1 MMKKYLFLSASAL
14 VTSLSLWAQTN
25 KTRYPEP
32 EFSNEIY
39 LLKKDSS
46 LVRLEKDAS
55 RMDTKMKMGGFGGME
70 NGYPI
75 EGEKSPVRLASGD
88 GLSFVFSTGAT
99 AIKSTA
105 ASDSMMKANGMDASM
120 ISAMRGDMSDPAN
133 SISLYKAEASKG
145 TRKILLQKSGGMF
158 SAGKSSSS
166 KKYTFSA
173 KKIRDGYW
181 ELVIDKTLPQG
192 EYAFTIMGMGMGSM
206 DGSVSIFAFAID

>member
-1 MMKKYLFLSASAL
+1 MKKYFFLSAVVL
-14 VTSLSLWAQTN
+14 LTSLSLWAQ

-32 EFSNEIY
+32 EFANEIY

-55 RMDTKMKMGGFGGME
+55 KMDTKMKMAGMGGME

-75 EGEKSPVRLASGD
+75 EGEKSPVRLSSGE

-99 AIKSTA
+99 AGKTSA
-105 ASDSMMKANGMDASM
+105 ASDSIMKANGMDASM
-120 ISAMRGDMSDPAN
+120 MSAMRGGEDP
-133 SISLYKAEASKG
+133 SSMISLYKAETSKG

-158 SAGKSSSS
+158 SMGKSSTS

-173 KKIRDGYW
+173 KKIREGYW
-181 ELVIDKTLPQG
+181 ELVVDKTLPKG
-192 EYAFTIMGMGMGSM
+192 EYAFTMMGGMGSM
-206 DGSVSIFAFAID
+206 DGSVSIFAFAVD